1 MKPLLN
7 LTPEFLESLGVAD
20 WGYTEDPIPS
30 SFKKFENWVERGENG
45 PLKYLADHRKGLRQN
60 LDLVQEGFQSA
71 LVFLFSYS
79 EEKLALEKFYQSEKS
94 NKLKV
99 AGYSLAFEGGDYH
112 NVLREKMSVIGD
124 QISKKYSFSLDIQP
138 VLERDL
144 AYRSGMGWFGKNSML
159 IHQKKGSFNMIGA
172 LLLNEKLNL
181 DENEKQVDHCGQCTA
196 CFDICPTDAID
207 MEKREISASK
217 CISTF
222 SIELFKD
229 ADAPKGYEEVQE
241 IFGCDLCQDVCPWN
255 KRRERN
261 GEVSATE
268 NWPKGKAIDL
278 VEFFLEPE
286 PKDLKKSLEELSNK
300 AYIKKFK
307 GTSFERTGK
316 KGLLKNLA
324 KKSFLL

>member
-1 MKPLLN
+1 MKPLKGLS
-7 LTPEFLESLGVAD
+7 PEFLKTLGVAD

-30 SFKKFENWVERGENG
+30 SFEKYEDWVERGENG
-45 PLKYLADHRKGLRQN
+45 PLNYLSDHRKDLRKN
-60 LDLVQEGFQSA
+60 LDSVQSGFQSA

-79 EEKLALEKFYQSEKS
+79 EEKMALENFYQTAQS

-112 NVLREKMSVIGD
+112 NVLREKMALIG
-124 QISKKYSFSLDIQP
+124 SKLGVEYSFSLDIHP

-144 AYRSGMGWFGKNSML
+144 AYRSGLGWFGKNSML

-172 LLLNEKLNL
+172 LLLKEKLGL
-181 DENEKQVDHCGQCTA
+181 DENEKQLDHCGQCTA

-207 MEKREISASK
+207 LEKREISASK

-229 ADAPKGYEEVQE
+229 ADAPVGYENTEE

-261 GEVSATE
+261 GEVEMPTE
-268 NWPKGKAIDL
+268 WPKGKAKEIVD
-278 VEFFLEPE
+278 FFLV
-286 PKDLKKSLEELSNK
+286 PKPSELKENLEELSNRGFVR
-300 AYIKKFK
+300 KFK

-316 KGLLKNLA
+316 QGLLKNLA

>member
-1 MKPLLN
+1 MKPLLD

-30 SFKKFENWVERGENG
+30 SFKKFEDWVERGENG
-45 PLKYLADHRKGLRQN
+45 PLSYLSDHRKDLRRN
-60 LDLVQEGFQSA
+60 LDSVQEGFQSA

-79 EEKLALEKFYQSEKS
+79 EEKLALEKFYQTAES

-99 AGYSLAFEGGDYH
+99 AGYSIAFEGGDYH
-112 NVLREKMSVIGD
+112 NVLREKMGEIGSGLGID
-124 QISKKYSFSLDIQP
+124 YAFSLDIHP

-144 AYRSGMGWFGKNSML
+144 AYRSGLGWFGKNSML

-172 LLLNEKLNL
+172 LLLKEKLNL
-181 DENEKQVDHCGQCTA
+181 EENEKQLDHCGQCTA
-196 CFDICPTDAID
+196 CFDICPTEAID
-207 MEKREISASK
+207 LEKREISASK

-229 ADAPKGYEEVQE
+229 AEAPKGYESANE

-261 GEVSATE
+261 GEIKAPSE
-268 NWPKGKAIDL
+268 WPVGEAKEIVD
-278 VEFFLEPE
+278 FFLVPE
-286 PKDLKKSLEELSNK
+286 PKDLIQNITELSNK
-300 AYIKKFK
+300 GYVKKFK

-316 KGLLKNLA
+316 KGLLKNLL
-324 KKSFLL
+324 KKTFFL

>member
-1 MKPLLN
+1 MKPLKGI
-7 LTPEFLESLGVAD
+7 TPEFLSSLGVAD

-30 SFKKFENWVERGENG
+30 SFEKYEDWVERGENG
-45 PLKYLADHRKGLRQN
+45 PLKYLSDHRKDLRKN
-60 LDLVQEGFQSA
+60 LDSVQSGFQSA
-71 LVFLFSYS
+71 VVFLFSYS
-79 EEKLALEKFYQSEKS
+79 EEKMALENFYKTDQS

-112 NVLREKMSVIGD
+112 NVLREKMAMIG
-124 QISKKYSFSLDIQP
+124 SKLGVEYSFSLDIHP

-144 AYRSGMGWFGKNSML
+144 AYRSGLGWFGKNSML

-172 LLLNEKLNL
+172 LLLKEKLGL
-181 DENEKQVDHCGQCTA
+181 EENEKQLDHCGQCTA

-207 MEKREISASK
+207 LEKREISASK

-229 ADAPKGYEEVQE
+229 AEAPAGYESAQE

-261 GEVSATE
+261 GEIEMTAD
-268 NWPKGKAIDL
+268 WPKGAAKEIVD
-278 VEFFLEPE
+278 FFLV
-286 PKDLKKSLEELSNK
+286 PKPSELKENLEELSNRGF
-300 AYIKKFK
+300 IRKFK

-316 KGLLKNLA
+316 QGLLKNLA